1 MPLTQRQKMVTSL
14 KSPFASIAPW
24 LSHVPRRQRRKY
36 ATDKLRLWRVVF
48 MIFALLSV
56 NGCSETTNTT
66 TPEGAKQ
73 FLKLRGYQFDDQSF
87 LTAAVRGDLMA
98 VNAFLAAGMNP
109 DVKDQTRGETALI
122 AAASRGD
129 MPIAKT
135 LIDGGAD
142 VNAKSPTGANALIR
156 ALEFKHE
163 EISALLL
170 AKPNLDLNT
179 QRADGTTALM
189 IYAARDKE
197 PEVAQL
203 LERGANVNLQDAEG
217 DTALHRAS
225 QSGSLK
231 IVQML
236 LNKSANPNIQN
247 KVGGT

>member
-1 MPLTQRQKMVTSL
+1 
-14 KSPFASIAPW
+14 
-24 LSHVPRRQRRKY
+24 
-36 ATDKLRLWRVVF
+36 
-48 MIFALLSV
+48 
-56 NGCSETTNTT
+56 
-66 TPEGAKQ
+66 
-73 FLKLRGYQFDDQSF
+73 
-87 LTAAVRGDLMA
+87 MA

-109 DVKDQTRGETALI
+109 DVKDQSRGETALI

-129 MPIAKT
+129 MLIAKT

-156 ALEFKHE
+156 ALEYKHE

-179 QRADGTTALM
+179 QRSDGTTALM
-189 IYAARDKE
+189 IYAAREKE

-217 DTALHRAS
+217 DTALHRAC

-236 LNKSANPNIQN
+236 LGKSANPNLQN
-247 KVGGT
+247 KVGGTPLMWAGAYGYQEITELLLASGANPRLKDEDGVTASAWATKNNHNDLAKLLGEAEKKKTN